1 MKVLNQTYVMSNGV
15 TIPQIGFGT
24 WQVKSGEEA
33 YHSVLLALKNGYR
46 HIDTAHAYQN
56 ERSVGEAV
64 RASGIPRD
72 EIFVTSKLPSHV
84 KDYQG
89 TLDHF
94 EETMANLGLAVLDLY
109 LIHAPWPWH
118 EIGKDCKDGNVEAW
132 KAMVQLYHDKRIRAI
147 GVSNFAPADIDYIV
161 KHTGFVPHA
170 NQIAFFIGIDQ
181 KETLDYCKTHNI
193 LVEAYSPLAIGF
205 ALKNGEIQK
214 MADKY
219 GVTAAQIC
227 IRYCIEKETLP
238 LPKTTKEHRMIENA
252 SVDFTISKEDMKVL
266 EAIKGDPRR
275 WD

>member
-15 TIPQIGFGT
+15 AIPKIGFGT

-33 YHSVLLALKNGYR
+33 YQSVLLALKSGYR

-56 ERSVGEAV
+56 ERSVGKAV
-64 RASGIPRD
+64 RDSGIPRE

-84 KDYQG
+84 KEYQG

-94 EETMANLGLAVLDLY
+94 EETMANLELDVLDLY
-109 LIHAPWPWH
+109 LIHAPWPWN

-132 KAMVQLYHDKRIRAI
+132 KAMVKLYNDKRIRAI
-147 GVSNFAPADIDYIV
+147 GVSNFSPADIDYIV

-170 NQIAFFIGIDQ
+170 NQIAFFIGNNQ
-181 KETLDYCKTHNI
+181 KETDDYCKKHNI

-205 ALKNGEIQK
+205 ALKNGDIQT

-227 IRYCIEKETLP
+227 IRYCIQKETAP

-252 SVDFTISKEDMKVL
+252 DVDFTISQEDMKQL
-266 EAIKGDPRR
+266 DAIKSDPRR